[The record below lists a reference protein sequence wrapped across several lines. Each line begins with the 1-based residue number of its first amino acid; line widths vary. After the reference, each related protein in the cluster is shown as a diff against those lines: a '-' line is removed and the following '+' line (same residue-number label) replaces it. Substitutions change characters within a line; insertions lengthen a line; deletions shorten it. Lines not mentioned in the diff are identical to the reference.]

1 MKRAIYLGTAALVA
15 LMIFAPAALAQQMTE
30 EKMMTEDTT
39 MMQQPQ
45 MMDQGKMMDQT
56 KMMDQPQMMQQQM
69 VPKTGGGSFGGPAVI
84 LPATAA
90 LLLASGVLGYATF
103 RRRRQ
108 VH

>member
-1 MKRAIYLGTAALVA
+1 MKRAIYLVTAALVA
-15 LMIFAPAALAQQMTE
+15 LMIFAPAAPAQEMME

-39 MMQQPQ
+39 MMDQPQ
-45 MMDQGKMMDQT
+45 MMDQG

-69 VPKTGGGSFGGPAVI
+69 VPKTGGGSFGGPALI

-90 LLLASGVLGYATF
+90 LLLGSGVLGYATF

-108 VH
+108 IH

>member
-1 MKRAIYLGTAALVA
+1 VVGLAVVA
-15 LMIFAPAALAQQMTE
+15 LMIFAPAASAQQMTE

-39 MMQQPQ
+39 MMQPQ
-45 MMDQGKMMDQT
+45 MMDQT

-90 LLLASGVLGYATF
+90 LLLTSGVLGYATF

>member
-1 MKRAIYLGTAALVA
+1 MKRVVYVVGLAVVA
-15 LMIFAPAALAQQMTE
+15 LMIFAPAASAQQMTE

-45 MMDQGKMMDQT
+45 MMDQG

>member
-15 LMIFAPAALAQQMTE
+15 LMIFAPAAPAQEMME

-39 MMQQPQ
+39 MMDQPQ
-45 MMDQGKMMDQT
+45 MMDQGK
-56 KMMDQPQMMQQQM
+56 MMQQQM
-69 VPKTGGGSFGGPAVI
+69 VPKTGGGSFGGPALI

-90 LLLASGVLGYATF
+90 LLLGSGVLGYATF

-108 VH
+108 IH

>member
-45 MMDQGKMMDQT
+45 MMDQGKMMDQ
-56 KMMDQPQMMQQQM
+56 PQMMQQQM

>member
-1 MKRAIYLGTAALVA
+1 MKRVVYVVGLAVVA
-15 LMIFAPAALAQQMTE
+15 LMIFAPAAPAQQMTE

-45 MMDQGKMMDQT
+45 MMDQGKMMD
-56 KMMDQPQMMQQQM
+56 QQM

-90 LLLASGVLGYATF
+90 LLLASGVLGYATI
-103 RRRRQ
+103 RRGRQ

>member
-45 MMDQGKMMDQT
+45 MMDQT

>member
-1 MKRAIYLGTAALVA
+1 
-15 LMIFAPAALAQQMTE
+15 MIFAPAALAQQMTE

-45 MMDQGKMMDQT
+45 MMDQG